1 MANRT
6 DIEELI
12 SWLKTDEAASR
23 EKRAYRLSYLLEVVR
38 PPKNGICFQGET
50 SLQSFEEARRAYIH
64 GLYLATVLLS
74 LTCIEREV
82 AGRLYMA
89 GWEKAKHAR
98 LEELL
103 LKAFENGMISVSEL
117 NTFQHLR
124 LIRNSQT
131 HFRHPSTSSS
141 TLRRTVDQDMLPNE
155 IFMKDAEQAIE
166 ALGRFFEGRT
176 GFF

>member
-23 EKRAYRLSYLLEVVR
+23 EKRAHRLSYVLKVVQ
-38 PPKNGICFQGET
+38 PPKNGICFQGEI
-50 SLQSFEEARRAYIH
+50 SLQSFEEVRRAYIH

-74 LTCIEREV
+74 LTCIEREI
-82 AGRLYMA
+82 AGRLYTT

-131 HFRHPSTSSS
+131 HFRSPRTSSS
-141 TLRRTVDQDMLPNE
+141 MLRRTVDQDILPNE